1 MAAAIALGCGLV
13 GRFVIERLL
22 EYGHHVTVLDL
33 KVPEQLATHP
43 NIDARQGD
51 VFQNIAHLP
60 PQSVVINMLP
70 GRIGNGV
77 RPLLLEAGHQVVD
90 LAFTAED
97 PHQYQAL
104 AVANNAVLL
113 WDVGIAPGMSNMLA
127 KKAYEILGELEN
139 ITIKV
144 GGNPTK
150 PDSEWSYMAPF
161 SPSDVIEEYTRPARI
176 KIANKICEVPAITER
191 HLIEVDGYGL
201 MEAFLTDGLRSVL
214 TTIPAINMK
223 EFTVRWPGHI
233 DKWLSES
240 NHLDEQELLDA
251 WKFDPSRDEFTW
263 LEVVAVSKNQ
273 RKRWVV
279 QDSGMNGDGSMART
293 TGLVTTACALQF
305 LEHGPLEGCGL
316 SPGIHPPEAIHG
328 RAIDAVIEMMKR
340 HGVAFSED

>member
-1 MAAAIALGCGLV
+1 MAEAIALGCGLI
-13 GRFVIERLL
+13 GQFVIERLL
-22 EYGHHVTVLDL
+22 EYGHQVTVLDL
-33 KVPEQLATHP
+33 KIPDHLANQP
-43 NIDARQGD
+43 NVDARQGD
-51 VFQNIAHLP
+51 VFQHIADLP

-104 AVANNAVLL
+104 AVQNNAVLL

-127 KKAYEILGELEN
+127 KKASEILGDLEN
-139 ITIKV
+139 LTIKV
-144 GGNPTK
+144 GGNPTQ

-176 KIANKICEVPAITER
+176 KVANEICEVPAITER
-191 HLIEVDGYGL
+191 HMIEVEGYGQ

-214 TTIPAINMK
+214 TTIQATNMK

-233 DKWLSES
+233 DKWLQESES
-240 NHLDEQELLDA
+240 LDEQTLLDA
-251 WKFDPSRDEFTW
+251 WKFDSTRDEFTW
-263 LEVVAVSKNQ
+263 LEVIAESKNQ
-273 RKRWVV
+273 QKRWVV

-293 TGLVTTACALQF
+293 TGLVTVACALQF
-305 LEHGPLEGCGL
+305 LEHGPLKGCGL
-316 SPGIHPPEAIHG
+316 APGIHPPEALHG
-328 RAIDAVIEMMKR
+328 QAIDSIIEMMKQ
-340 HGVAFSED
+340 HGVEFTED

>member
-1 MAAAIALGCGLV
+1 MAAAIALGCGLI

-33 KVPEQLATHP
+33 KIPDQLATHP

-51 VFQNIAHLP
+51 VFQNIADLP
-60 PQSVVINMLP
+60 PRSIVVNMLP

-77 RPLLLEAGHQVVD
+77 RPLLLAAGHQVVD

-104 AVANNAVLL
+104 AVENNAVLL

-127 KKAYEILGELEN
+127 KKASEMLGELEN

-144 GGNPTK
+144 GGNPTQ
-150 PDSEWSYMAPF
+150 PDSGWSYMAPF

-176 KIANKICEVPAITER
+176 KVDDEICEVPAITER
-191 HLIEVDGYGL
+191 HLIEVGGYGQ

-214 TTIPAINMK
+214 TTIPARNMK
-223 EFTVRWPGHI
+223 EYTVRWPGHI
-233 DKWLSES
+233 EKWLKES
-240 NHLDEQELLDA
+240 KHLDEQVLLDA

-263 LEVVAVSKNQ
+263 LEVVAESKNQ
-273 RKRWVV
+273 RKRWVI

-293 TGLVTTACALQF
+293 TGLVTAACALQF

-316 SPGIHPPEAIHG
+316 SPGIHPPEALHEQ
-328 RAIDAVIEMMKR
+328 AIDAIIEMMQK
-340 HGVAFSED
+340 HGVMFSED

>member
-1 MAAAIALGCGLV
+1 MAVAIALGCGLV
-13 GRFVIERLL
+13 GQFVVERLL
-22 EYGHHVTVLDL
+22 EHGHQVRVLDL
-33 KVPEQLATHP
+33 KIPEHLLNQP
-43 NIDARQGD
+43 NVDARQGD
-51 VFQNIAHLP
+51 VYQNIADLP
-60 PQSVVINMLP
+60 AQSVVINMLP

-104 AVANNAVLL
+104 AVKNNAVLL
-113 WDVGIAPGMSNMLA
+113 WDVGIAPGMSNMLV
-127 KKAYEILGELEN
+127 KKASEILGELES

-144 GGNPTK
+144 GGNPTQ

-176 KIANKICEVPAITER
+176 KVANEICEVPAITDR
-191 HLIEVDGYGL
+191 HMIEVEGYGR

-214 TTIPAINMK
+214 TTIQAVNMR

-233 DKWLSES
+233 DKWLREADS
-240 NHLDEQELLDA
+240 LDEETLLDA

-263 LEVVAVSKNQ
+263 LEVIAESQNQ

-293 TGLVTTACALQF
+293 TGLVTAACALQF
-305 LEHGPLEGCGL
+305 LENGPLKGCGL
-316 SPGIHPPEAIHG
+316 APGIHPPEALNG
-328 RAIDAVIEMMKR
+328 QAIDAIIEMMKQ
-340 HGVAFSED
+340 HGVEFTEN